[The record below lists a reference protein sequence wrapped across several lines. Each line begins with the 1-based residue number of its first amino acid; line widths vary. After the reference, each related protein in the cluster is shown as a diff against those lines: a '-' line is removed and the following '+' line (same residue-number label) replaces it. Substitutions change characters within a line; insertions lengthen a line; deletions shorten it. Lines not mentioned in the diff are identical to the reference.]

1 MSGGLPRSI
10 KNNVTNSSRIRC
22 HVKPKVLFMV
32 IASNNPENERDLQ
45 AQLSTWLG
53 GLPPNYQFL
62 ILRGSELSRFSY
74 SSNTLYVPAQELY
87 ENILLKTSLGI
98 LWAIENVDFDL
109 LIRTN
114 VSTYFAIDHL
124 DKLIDKIETRKEFFG
139 GYIERCRDPFS
150 LSKIPI
156 PYITG
161 TALVMTN
168 SVAEILSR
176 IPVENY
182 TGIPDDVA
190 ISHYAKIHNLDV
202 TPLKRN
208 NFSQNHLFL
217 PTYHI
222 RLKTSKNSYLA
233 SQRMN
238 DVHNYFIE
246 KRKMKKVLKYF
257 VVLGK
262 ELTYIEFRWGSVVD
276 FATRLSASAKHKI
289 LSRRIWRGSN

>member
-1 MSGGLPRSI
+1 
-10 KNNVTNSSRIRC
+10 
-22 HVKPKVLFMV
+22 VKPEILFLV

-53 GLPPNYQFL
+53 DMPPNYQFL
-62 ILRGSELSRFSY
+62 IIRGSELSKFNY
-74 SSNTLYVPAQELY
+74 SQNTLYVPARELY

-98 LWAIENVDFDL
+98 RWAIENMNFDL

-124 DKLIDKIETRKEFFG
+124 DKIVNKIDTRKDFFG
-139 GYIERCRDPFS
+139 GYMERCRDPFTIS
-150 LSKIPI
+150 QILIPFV
-156 PYITG
+156 TG
-161 TALVMTN
+161 TALVMTK
-168 SVAEILSR
+168 SVATILYK

-182 TGIPDDVA
+182 NGVPDDVA
-190 ISHYAKIHNLDV
+190 ISQHARMCNLDV
-202 TPLKRN
+202 TPMKRN

-233 SQRMN
+233 SQRMR

-246 KRKMKKVLKYF
+246 ERKLVRVLKYF
-257 VVLGK
+257 VVMGK
-262 ELTYIEFRWGSVVD
+262 ELTYVEFRFGSVID
-276 FATRLSASAKHKI
+276 FAARLATSAKYKL
-289 LSRRIWRGSN
+289 LSRRIWRDFN

>member
-1 MSGGLPRSI
+1 
-10 KNNVTNSSRIRC
+10 
-22 HVKPKVLFMV
+22 MV

-53 GLPPNYQFL
+53 DLPPNYQFL
-62 ILRGSELSRFSY
+62 MLRGSELSSFSY

-98 LWAIENVDFDL
+98 LWATEKMDFDL

-114 VSTYFAIDHL
+114 VSTYFAIEHL
-124 DKLIDKIETRKEFFG
+124 DKLIDKIDTTKDFFG
-139 GYIERCRDPFS
+139 GYIERCKDPLS
-150 LSKIPI
+150 LNQIPI
-156 PYITG
+156 PYVTG

-168 SVAEILSR
+168 SVADILSR
-176 IPVENY
+176 IPIENY

-190 ISHYAKIHNLDV
+190 ISHYARISNLDI

-233 SQRMN
+233 ARRMR

-246 KRKMKKVLKYF
+246 KRKLIKVLKYF
-257 VVLGK
+257 VVMGK
-262 ELTYIEFRWGSVVD
+262 ELTYIEFQLGSFVD
-276 FATRLSASAKHKI
+276 FSARLATSTKHKI
-289 LSRRIWRGSN
+289 LSRRIWKDSN

>member
-1 MSGGLPRSI
+1 M
-10 KNNVTNSSRIRC
+10 
-22 HVKPKVLFMV
+22 KPKVLFLV

-53 GLPPNYQFL
+53 ELPPNYQFL
-62 ILRGSELSRFSY
+62 ILRGSELDRFNY
-74 SSNTLYVPAQELY
+74 SSNTLYVPAHELY

-98 LWAIENVDFDL
+98 HWALKNRDFDL

-124 DKLIDKIETRKEFFG
+124 DKIIDNIDIKEEFFG
-139 GYIERCRDPFS
+139 GYIERCKDP
-150 LSKIPI
+150 LALGQIPI
-156 PYITG
+156 PFVTG

-168 SVAEILSR
+168 SVADILSK

-182 TGIPDDVA
+182 FGMPDDVA
-190 ISHYAKIHNLDV
+190 ISQFAKVHNLDV

-233 SQRMN
+233 SQRMR

-246 KRKMKKVLKYF
+246 KRKMIKVLKYF
-257 VVLGK
+257 VVMGK
-262 ELTYIEFRWGSVVD
+262 ELTYIEFQWGSVVD
-276 FATRLSASAKHKI
+276 FAARLATSAKHRI
-289 LSRRIWRGSN
+289 ISQRIWKDLN

>member
-1 MSGGLPRSI
+1 M
-10 KNNVTNSSRIRC
+10 
-22 HVKPKVLFMV
+22 KPEVLFLI

-53 GLPPNYQFL
+53 EMPPNYQFL
-62 ILRGSELSRFSY
+62 IIRGSDLSGFNY
-74 SSNTLYVPAQELY
+74 SSNTLFVPAQELY

-98 LWAIENVDFDL
+98 RWAIENKNFDL

-114 VSTYFAIDHL
+114 VSTYFAIGHL
-124 DKLIDKIETRKEFFG
+124 DKLIDKLDTRKDFFG
-139 GYIERCRDPFS
+139 GYIERCRDPLS
-150 LSKIPI
+150 LSQSLIPFV
-156 PYITG
+156 TG

-168 SVAEILSR
+168 SVANVLSGV
-176 IPVENY
+176 PVENY

-190 ISHYAKIHNLDV
+190 ISQYAKVCNLDV

-222 RLKTSKNSYLA
+222 RLKTSKNPYLA
-233 SQRMN
+233 SQRMR

-246 KRKMKKVLKYF
+246 KRKRVKVLKYL
-257 VVLGK
+257 VIMGK
-262 ELTYIEFRWGSVVD
+262 EITYIEFRLGSVVD
-276 FATRLSASAKHKI
+276 FSARLVTSVKHKI
-289 LSRRIWRGSN
+289 LSRRIARDFN

>member
-1 MSGGLPRSI
+1 M
-10 KNNVTNSSRIRC
+10 
-22 HVKPKVLFMV
+22 KPKVLFLV

-53 GLPPNYQFL
+53 ELPPNYQFL
-62 ILRGSELSRFSY
+62 ILRGSELDRFNY
-74 SSNTLYVPAQELY
+74 SSNTIYVPAQELY

-98 LWAIENVDFDL
+98 HWAIKNRDFDL

-124 DKLIDKIETRKEFFG
+124 DKIIDNIDIKEEFFG
-139 GYIERCRDPFS
+139 GYIERCKDPLA
-150 LSKIPI
+150 LSQIPI
-156 PYITG
+156 PFVTG

-168 SVAEILSR
+168 SVADILSK

-182 TGIPDDVA
+182 IGMPDDVA
-190 ISHYAKIHNLDV
+190 ISQFAKVHNLDV

-208 NFSQNHLFL
+208 NFSQNHLFF

-233 SQRMN
+233 SQRMR

-246 KRKMKKVLKYF
+246 KRKMIKVLKYF
-257 VVLGK
+257 VVMGK
-262 ELTYIEFRWGSVVD
+262 ELTYIEFQWGSVVD
-276 FATRLSASAKHKI
+276 FAARLATSAKHRI
-289 LSRRIWRGSN
+289 ISQRIWKDFN

>member
-1 MSGGLPRSI
+1 
-10 KNNVTNSSRIRC
+10 
-22 HVKPKVLFMV
+22 MV
-32 IASNNPENERDLQ
+32 IASNNSENERDLQ

-53 GLPPNYQFL
+53 ELPPNYQFL
-62 ILRGSELSRFSY
+62 ILRGSELSSFSY
-74 SSNTLYVPAQELY
+74 STNTLYVPAQELY

-98 LWAIENVDFDL
+98 AWAIENMDFDL

-124 DKLIDKIETRKEFFG
+124 DKLISKIDTRKDFFG
-139 GYIERCRDPFS
+139 GYIERYRDS
-150 LSKIPI
+150 LSLSQIPI
-156 PYITG
+156 PYVTG

-168 SVAEILSR
+168 SVAETLSR
-176 IPVENY
+176 IPVESY
-182 TGIPDDVA
+182 TKIPDDVA
-190 ISHYAKIHNLDV
+190 ISHYAKMQNLDV

-208 NFSQNHLFL
+208 NFSQHHLFL

-233 SQRMN
+233 SQRMK

-246 KRKMKKVLKYF
+246 ERKMRKVLNYF
-257 VVLGK
+257 VVMVK

-276 FATRLSASAKHKI
+276 FTARLSASAKHKI
-289 LSRRIWRGSN
+289 LSRRLWRDSN